1 MLQTKG
7 SVESIKQAQERT
19 TLDDLDRNIMQW
31 LDAPDPSGNYNAAG
45 VKRQKET
52 GIWLLQD
59 PTFIIWKSANNS
71 FLWIH
76 GKPGCGKSVLSFT
89 IISHL
94 MDSSPGD
101 ALVAYFY
108 FDFQRQEQQTVEGF
122 LRSLIRQ
129 IASRGSG
136 LHKSLRGV
144 YESCSHGRTKPTTQN
159 LVTVLHTLLQASRTV
174 DIVIDAADECNER
187 QNLLQLLEEMNKWN
201 INGLHLLVTSRR
213 EKDIEDAFN
222 PLLSGRI
229 PLEKSAI
236 ESDIRDFIHHKVHS
250 DGSKLLKW
258 PIDIRLDIESTLLE
272 GADGM

>member
-1 MLQTKG
+1 MQG
-7 SVESIKQAQERT
+7 SLDSMKKTLETT
-19 TLDDLDRNIMQW
+19 TLNDLDRKIIKW

-45 VKRQKET
+45 GKRQQGT
-52 GIWLLQD
+52 GIWLLQE
-59 PTFIIWKSANNS
+59 PSFLTWKSANNS

-76 GKPGCGKSVLSFT
+76 GKPGCGKSVLSFA

-94 MDSSPGD
+94 MDSSHGD

-108 FDFQRQEQQTVEGF
+108 FDFQRQEQQTVKGF

-129 IASRGSG
+129 IAARGSG
-136 LHKSLRGV
+136 IHESLRGV
-144 YESCSHGRTKPTTQN
+144 YKSCSNGQTKPTAQS
-159 LVTVLHTLLQASRTV
+159 LVTVLHKLLKASRSV

-187 QNLLQLLEEMNKWN
+187 QNLLQLLEEIHKWN
-201 INGLHLLVTSRR
+201 INGLRLLVTSRR
-213 EKDIEDAFN
+213 EKDIEDALS

-229 PLEKSAI
+229 QLEESAI

-258 PIDIRLDIESTLLE
+258 PVDIRSDIETTLLE

>member
-1 MLQTKG
+1 MQGNLD
-7 SVESIKQAQERT
+7 SIQKTLETT
-19 TLDDLDRNIMQW
+19 TLNDLDRNVIQW

-45 VKRQKET
+45 VKRQQGT
-52 GIWLLQD
+52 GSWLLQD
-59 PTFIIWKSANNS
+59 PTFITWQSANNS

-89 IISHL
+89 IITHL
-94 MDSSPGD
+94 MDSSHGD
-101 ALVAYFY
+101 ALIAYFY
-108 FDFQRQEQQTVEGF
+108 FDFQRQEQQTVDGF

-136 LHKSLRGV
+136 AYESLRGV
-144 YESCSHGRTKPTTQN
+144 YESCSNGQTKPTTQS
-159 LVTVLHTLLQASRTV
+159 LVTVLRKLLQASRSV

-187 QNLLQLLEEMNKWN
+187 QNLLQLLEEIKQWN

-213 EKDIEDAFN
+213 EKDIEDALN

-229 PLEKSAI
+229 SLEKSAI
-236 ESDIRDFIHHKVHS
+236 ESDIRDFIRHKVHS

-258 PIDIRLDIESTLLE
+258 PVDIRSDIEMTLLE

>member
-1 MLQTKG
+1 M
-7 SVESIKQAQERT
+7 
-19 TLDDLDRNIMQW
+19 TLHDLDRNIIQW
-31 LDAPDPSGNYNAAG
+31 LDAPEPSGSYNAAG
-45 VKRQKET
+45 GKRQQGT

-59 PTFIIWKSANNS
+59 PSFITWKSANNS

-89 IISHL
+89 IINHL
-94 MDSSPGD
+94 MDFAHGD
-101 ALVAYFY
+101 AIVAYYY

-136 LHKSLRGV
+136 AHESLRGL
-144 YESCSHGRTKPTTQN
+144 YKSCSNGQTKPTTQSM
-159 LVTVLHTLLQASRTV
+159 VTVLHKLLQASRSV

-187 QNLLQLLEEMNKWN
+187 QNLLQLLEEIKKWN
-201 INGLHLLVTSRR
+201 VNGFHLLLTSRR
-213 EKDIEDAFN
+213 EKDIEDALS

-229 PLEKSAI
+229 PLEESAI
-236 ESDIRDFIHHKVHS
+236 ESDIRDFIHHRVHS
-250 DGSKLLKW
+250 DGSKLSKW
-258 PIDIRLDIESTLLE
+258 PLEIRSEIETTLLG